1 MQVKGS
7 SAIVVG
13 GAGGLGA
20 ATVRRLVAAGAY
32 VVIADLAEESGRALA
47 AELGS
52 STRFLPTDVLSDES
66 LQAAISAAAE
76 MGPLRV
82 SVDTHGGP
90 GGGRTV
96 DRDGAPLPL
105 ERFAKVVEIFLQGS
119 FNVLRLAAARMGTN
133 DPLDTGERGVI
144 VNTASIAG
152 YEGTI
157 GQVAYGAAKG
167 GIIGMT
173 LPAARDLAVLGIRV
187 ATIAPGVIA
196 TPAYGRA
203 LERGRGGMGS
213 RGAVPQADGSSGR
226 VRPHG
231 DGDRRKPLPQRGS
244 DPPGRRSSLPDEG
257 SPQLDGDIA
266 PVVDLR
272 RHLVPPRIPRG

>member
-1 MQVKGS
+1 MQLKGS
-7 SAIVVG
+7 SALVVG

-20 ATVRRLVAAGAY
+20 ATVRRLVAGGAQ
-32 VVIADLAEESGRALA
+32 VVIADLAEETGQALA
-47 AELGS
+47 SELGTA
-52 STRFLPTDVLSDES
+52 TRFVRTDVLSEES
-66 LQAAISAAAE
+66 LGAAIGAASE
-76 MGPLRV
+76 MAPLRV

-96 DRDGAPLPL
+96 DRDGKPLPL
-105 ERFAKVVEIFLQGS
+105 DDFMKVVQVFLHGS
-119 FNVLRLAAARMGTN
+119 FNVLRLAAAAMSAN
-133 DPLDTGERGVI
+133 EPQDTGERGVI

-187 ATIAPGVIA
+187 ATIAPGVFA

-203 LERGRGGMGS
+203 LDAVEAEWGPVVPFPKRMGR
-213 RGAVPQADGSSGR
+213 
-226 VRPHG
+226 
-231 DGDRRKPLPQRGS
+231 
-244 DPPGRRSSLPDEG
+244 PDEYAQMAMAIVENPYFNG
-257 SPQLDGDIA
+257 EVIRLDGA
-266 PVVDLR
+266 LR
-272 RHLVPPRIPRG
+272 FQVKGART